1 MPDKP
6 ILQVDAVT
14 VEGATAHITAL
25 TELSFELNAG
35 ELLVVVP
42 ERHVDT
48 VSLYDVAAGLI
59 APDRGTVCFDGGDW
73 QRMGLFDQ
81 SAVRGRIGRIF
92 EVEGWVSNLNIFENI
107 ALSQRHHTTRP
118 DGELREAIGRL
129 CERIGL
135 RDCLAER
142 PHALARGERRR
153 AQWVRALLGQPDL
166 LLLNAPLLDVRVDD
180 QAVLFELLAE
190 ARGRG
195 TAVMWKSRDRA
206 SWKGQPG
213 FEDAVIHLL
222 VNGRLERDARDGA

>member
-1 MPDKP
+1 M
-6 ILQVDAVT
+6 DAVT
-14 VEGATAHITAL
+14 VAGATAHITAL
-25 TELSFELNAG
+25 TELSYELNAG
-35 ELLVVVP
+35 ELWVVVP

-48 VSLYDVAAGLI
+48 VSLYDVASGLI
-59 APDRGTVCFDGGDW
+59 APDRGTVSFDGEDW

-81 SAVRGRIGRIF
+81 SAVRGRISRIF
-92 EVEGWVSNLNIFENI
+92 EIEGWVSNLNIFENI
-107 ALSQRHHTTRP
+107 ALSQRHHTTRS
-118 DGELREAIGRL
+118 DDELREAIGRL

-135 RDCLAER
+135 RDCLDER

-166 LLLNAPLLDVRVDD
+166 LLLNAPLLEVRVDD

-190 ARGRG
+190 ARERG
-195 TAVMWKSRDRA
+195 TAVMWKSRDQA

-213 FEDAVIHLL
+213 FEDAEIRLL